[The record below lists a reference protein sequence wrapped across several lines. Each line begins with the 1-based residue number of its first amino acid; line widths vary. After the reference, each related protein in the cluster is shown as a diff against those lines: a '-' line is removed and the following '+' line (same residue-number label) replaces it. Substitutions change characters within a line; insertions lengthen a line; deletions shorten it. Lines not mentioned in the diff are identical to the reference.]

1 MNDCKDKN
9 VEAIDIKKKEKEKA
23 DKVVRDYLKP
33 SCDEDIS
40 EDEYPTIKDDE

>member
-23 DKVVRDYLKP
+23 DKGVRDYLKP

-40 EDEYPTIKDDE
+40 EDEYPILED

>member
-23 DKVVRDYLKP
+23 NKIVRDYLKP

-40 EDEYPTIKDDE
+40 EDEYPILED

>member
-9 VEAIDIKKKEKEKA
+9 VEAIDIKKKEKETA

-40 EDEYPTIKDDE
+40 EDEYPILED

>member
-23 DKVVRDYLKP
+23 DKVVRDYLKFLRK
-33 SCDEDIS
+33 SILL
-40 EDEYPTIKDDE
+40 